1 MLLTR
6 ELASDILARDPEL
19 IGQEHAGIR
28 RALTERYSRA
38 LELFRVG

>member
-1 MLLTR
+1 MANEILQRDAELTH
-6 ELASDILARDPEL
+6 PEN
-19 IGQEHAGIR
+19 AGIR